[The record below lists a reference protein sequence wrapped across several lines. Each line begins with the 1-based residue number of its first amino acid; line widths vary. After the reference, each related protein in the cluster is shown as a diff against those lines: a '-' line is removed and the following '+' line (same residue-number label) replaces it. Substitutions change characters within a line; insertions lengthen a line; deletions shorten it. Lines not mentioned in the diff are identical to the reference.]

1 MANKN
6 LLTYNAK
13 VTQVEQ
19 TYFSPVAVL
28 PPPFGT
34 SISTTYCFLSHN
46 LPWEDDNNPPQ
57 PTQDQKYIKDIFK
70 NIFVA
75 KQIYSNDIS
84 AVIERIDWT
93 SGTTYDYY
101 RDDVDM
107 FEVNGA
113 GLLVLKFYVRNR
125 YDQVFKCLWNNN
137 DEPSTQE
144 PFFQPGS
151 YGTNNI
157 YVGSDG
163 YKWKYM
169 YTVDVG
175 VKRKFMDSRWIP
187 VPVNSITPNPIQ
199 SAAGFGDVEVIN
211 VTNSGSG
218 YDSANA
224 TITVTITGDGTGATG
239 TAETSNGQITNVI
252 VNNVGANYTYAN
264 VSITSTLGS
273 GATAI
278 APISPIGG
286 HGFDDIDELGC
297 FNVMLTCTF
306 DGSEGGKIPVDIDY
320 RQVGLLIN
328 PVSLSSYPNPANG
341 AIYQTTTNMVVAP
354 GFGAYVADEV
364 VYQGTSL
371 ATATFSAS
379 VLSFDTA
386 SNVIYL
392 INKVGTPTLNAPVVS
407 GSTGTVRTLL
417 SVSYPDF
424 QTFSGY
430 LSYVEN
436 RTAVERSSDG
446 KEQFRFVLGY

>member
-19 TYFSPVAVL
+19 AYFSPVAVL
-28 PPPFGT
+28 PPPFGI

-46 LPWEDDNNPPQ
+46 LPWPDDNDPPQ
-57 PTQDQKYIKDIFK
+57 PTQDQKYIKNIFK

-84 AVIERIDWT
+84 PVIQRIDWT

-101 RDDVDM
+101 RDDVNM
-107 FEVNGA
+107 FQVDGA
-113 GLLVLKFYVRNR
+113 GILQLNFYVRNR

-137 DEPSTQE
+137 DGPATQE

-157 YVGSDG
+157 YTGSDG
-163 YKWKYM
+163 YRWKYM
-169 YTVDVG
+169 YTIDTG
-175 VKRKFMDSRWIP
+175 LKRKFMDSKWIP
-187 VPVNSITPNPIQ
+187 VPVSVNTPNPIQ
-199 SAAGFGDVEVIN
+199 TSAGFGDIEVIN
-211 VTNSGSG
+211 VTNGGSG

-224 TITVTITGDGTGATG
+224 IITVTITGDGTDATG
-239 TAETSNGQITNVI
+239 TAETSNGQITNI
-252 VNNVGANYTYAN
+252 VMANTGSNYTYAN
-264 VSITSTLGS
+264 VSITSALGS

-286 HGFDDIDELGC
+286 HGFDNVDELGC
-297 FNVMLTCTF
+297 FNVMLTCEF

-320 RQVGLLIN
+320 RQVGLIVN
-328 PVSLSSYPNPANG
+328 PVSLSSYPNPASDS
-341 AIYQTTTNMVVAP
+341 IYKTTTDFVVAP
-354 GFGAYVADEV
+354 GFGAYVLDETI
-364 VYQGTSL
+364 YQGASL

-392 INKVGTPTLNAPVVS
+392 INKVGTPTLNAPVYS
-407 GSTGTVRTLL
+407 SISGTVRTLL

-436 RTAVERSSDG
+436 RTAIQRSSDG

>member
-34 SISTTYCFLSHN
+34 SITTTYCFLSHN

-113 GLLVLKFYVRNR
+113 GLLILKFYVRNR

-169 YTVDVG
+169 YTIDVG

-199 SAAGFGDVEVIN
+199 SAAGFGDIEVIN

-239 TAETSNGQITNVI
+239 TAETSNGQITNII

-297 FNVMLTCTF
+297 FNVMLTCAF

-354 GFGAYVADEV
+354 GFGAYVLDETI
-364 VYQGTSL
+364 YQGSSL

-392 INKVGTPTLNAPVVS
+392 INKVGTPILNAPVYS
-407 GSTGTVRTLL
+407 SSSGTVRTLL

>member
-34 SISTTYCFLSHN
+34 SITTTYCFLSHN

-113 GLLVLKFYVRNR
+113 GLLILKFYVRNR

-169 YTVDVG
+169 YTIDVG

-187 VPVNSITPNPIQ
+187 VPVSSITPNPIQ
-199 SAAGFGDVEVIN
+199 SAAGFGDIEVIN

-239 TAETSNGQITNVI
+239 TAETSNGQITNII

-297 FNVMLTCTF
+297 FNVMLTCAF

-354 GFGAYVADEV
+354 GFGAYVLDETI
-364 VYQGTSL
+364 YQGSSL

-392 INKVGTPTLNAPVVS
+392 INKVGTPILNAPVYS
-407 GSTGTVRTLL
+407 SSSGTVRTLL

>member
-46 LPWEDDNNPPQ
+46 LPWPDDNNPPQ
-57 PTQDQKYIKDIFK
+57 PTQDQKYIKDTFK
-70 NIFVA
+70 SMFVA
-75 KQIYSNDIS
+75 KQIYSSDIS
-84 AVIERIDWT
+84 PVIQRIDWT
-93 SGTTYDYY
+93 SGTTYNYY
-101 RDDVDM
+101 RDDVNM
-107 FEVNGA
+107 FAIDGA
-113 GLLVLKFYVRNR
+113 GLLVLNFYVRNR

-137 DEPSTQE
+137 QIASTQE

-157 YVGSDG
+157 YTGSDG
-163 YKWKYM
+163 YRWKYM
-169 YTVDVG
+169 YTIDTG
-175 VKRKFMDSRWIP
+175 LKRKFMDSKWIP
-187 VPVNSITPNPIQ
+187 VPVSVNTPNPIQ
-199 SAAGFGDVEVIN
+199 TSAGFGDIEVIN
-211 VTNSGSG
+211 ITGGGSG

-224 TITVTITGDGTGATG
+224 TITVTIIGDGTGATA
-239 TAETSNGQITNVI
+239 TAETSAGQITNI
-252 VNNVGANYTYAN
+252 VMVNTGSNYTFAN

-286 HGFDDIDELGC
+286 HGFDNVDELGC
-297 FNVMLTCTF
+297 FNVMLTCEF

-320 RQVGLLIN
+320 RQVGLVVN
-328 PVSLSSYPNPANG
+328 PVSLSSYPNPASDP
-341 AIYQTTTNMVVAP
+341 IYKTTTDFVVAP
-354 GFGAYVADEV
+354 GFGAYVPDEV
-364 VYQGTSL
+364 VYQGNSL

-392 INKVGTPTLNAPVVS
+392 INKVGTPTLNAPVYS
-407 GSTGTVRTLL
+407 SSSGTVRTLL
-417 SVSYPDF
+417 SVTPTIF
-424 QTFSGY
+424 QPFSGY
-430 LSYVEN
+430 LSYIEN
-436 RTAVERSSDG
+436 RSPVQRSSDG

>member
-34 SISTTYCFLSHN
+34 SITTTYCFLSHN

-113 GLLVLKFYVRNR
+113 GLLILKFYVRNR

-137 DEPSTQE
+137 DGPSTQE

-169 YTVDVG
+169 YTIDVG

-199 SAAGFGDVEVIN
+199 SAAGFGDIEVIN

-239 TAETSNGQITNVI
+239 TAETSNGQITNII

-297 FNVMLTCTF
+297 FNVMLTCAF

-354 GFGAYVADEV
+354 GFGAYVLDETI
-364 VYQGTSL
+364 YQGNSL

-392 INKVGTPTLNAPVVS
+392 INKVGTPILNAPVYS
-407 GSTGTVRTLL
+407 SSSGTVRTLL

>member
-19 TYFSPVAVL
+19 VYFSPVAVL

-46 LPWEDDNNPPQ
+46 LPWPDDNNPPQ

-70 NIFVA
+70 SIFVV
-75 KQIYSNDIS
+75 KQIYSGDIS
-84 AVIERIDWT
+84 PVIQRIDWI

-101 RDDVDM
+101 RDDVNM
-107 FEVNGA
+107 FQVNGA
-113 GLLVLKFYVRNR
+113 GILELNFYVRNR

-137 DEPSTQE
+137 GTASTQE

-157 YVGSDG
+157 YIGSDG

-169 YTVDVG
+169 YTIDTG
-175 VKRKFMDSRWIP
+175 LKRKFMDSRWIP
-187 VPVNSITPNPIQ
+187 VSVSDNTPNPIQ
-199 SAAGFGDVEVIN
+199 SAAGFGDIEVIN
-211 VTNSGSG
+211 ITNVGSG

-224 TITVTITGDGTGATG
+224 TITVTITGDGTGATA
-239 TAETSNGQITNVI
+239 TAETSGGQITKI
-252 VNNVGANYTYAN
+252 VMANTGSNYTFAN
-264 VSITSTLGS
+264 VSITSALGS
-273 GATAI
+273 GATAA

-286 HGFDDIDELGC
+286 HGFDAVDELGC
-297 FNVMLTCTF
+297 FNVMFTCEF

-320 RQVGLLIN
+320 RQVGLIVN
-328 PVSLSSYPNPANG
+328 PVSLSSYPNPASDP
-341 AIYQTTTNMVVAP
+341 IYKTTTDLVVAP
-354 GFGAYVADEV
+354 GFGAYVPDEV
-364 VYQGTSL
+364 VYQGNSL
-371 ATATFSAS
+371 DTATFSAS
-379 VLSFDTA
+379 VLSFSTA
-386 SNVIYL
+386 SNVVYL
-392 INKVGTPTLNAPVVS
+392 INKVGTPILNAPVYS
-407 GSTGTVRTLL
+407 SSSGTVRTLL

-436 RTAVERSSDG
+436 RTAIQRSFDG

>member
-34 SISTTYCFLSHN
+34 SITTTYCFLSHN

-93 SGTTYDYY
+93 SGTTYNYY
-101 RDDVDM
+101 RDDIDM
-107 FEVNGA
+107 FEVDGA
-113 GLLVLKFYVRNR
+113 GLLFLKCYVRNR

-187 VPVNSITPNPIQ
+187 VPVSSITPNPIQ

-239 TAETSNGQITNVI
+239 TAETSNGQITNII
-252 VNNVGANYTYAN
+252 VNNAGTNYTYAN

-392 INKVGTPTLNAPVVS
+392 INKVGTPTLNAPVIS

-436 RTAVERSSDG
+436 RTAVERSFDG

>member
-34 SISTTYCFLSHN
+34 SITTTYCFLSHN
-46 LPWEDDNNPPQ
+46 LPWEDNNNPPQ

-107 FEVNGA
+107 FEVDGA
-113 GLLVLKFYVRNR
+113 GLLFLKFYVRNR

-137 DEPSTQE
+137 DGPSTQE

-169 YTVDVG
+169 YTIDVG

-187 VPVNSITPNPIQ
+187 VPVSSITPNPIQ
-199 SAAGFGDVEVIN
+199 SAAGFGDIEVIN

-239 TAETSNGQITNVI
+239 TAETSNGQITNII

-297 FNVMLTCTF
+297 FNVMLTCAF

-354 GFGAYVADEV
+354 GFGAYVLDETI
-364 VYQGTSL
+364 YQGSSL

-392 INKVGTPTLNAPVVS
+392 INKVGTPILNAPVYS
-407 GSTGTVRTLL
+407 SSSGTVRTLL

>member
-28 PPPFGT
+28 PAPFGT

-113 GLLVLKFYVRNR
+113 GLLLLKFYVRNR

-137 DEPSTQE
+137 DGPSTQE

-157 YVGSDG
+157 YAGSDG

-169 YTVDVG
+169 YTIDVG

-199 SAAGFGDVEVIN
+199 SAAGFGDIEVIN
-211 VTNSGSG
+211 VTNGGSG

-239 TAETSNGQITNVI
+239 TVETSNGQITNII

-297 FNVMLTCTF
+297 FNVMLTCAF

-354 GFGAYVADEV
+354 GFGAYVPDEV

-371 ATATFSAS
+371 DTATFSAS

-392 INKVGTPTLNAPVVS
+392 INKVGTPILNAPVYS
-407 GSTGTVRTLL
+407 SSSGTVRTLL

>member
-1 MANKN
+1 
-6 LLTYNAK
+6 
-13 VTQVEQ
+13 
-19 TYFSPVAVL
+19 
-28 PPPFGT
+28 
-34 SISTTYCFLSHN
+34 
-46 LPWEDDNNPPQ
+46 
-57 PTQDQKYIKDIFK
+57 
-70 NIFVA
+70 
-75 KQIYSNDIS
+75 
-84 AVIERIDWT
+84 
-93 SGTTYDYY
+93 
-101 RDDVDM
+101 
-107 FEVNGA
+107 
-113 GLLVLKFYVRNR
+113 
-125 YDQVFKCLWNNN
+125 
-137 DEPSTQE
+137 
-144 PFFQPGS
+144 
-151 YGTNNI
+151 
-157 YVGSDG
+157 
-163 YKWKYM
+163 M
-169 YTVDVG
+169 YTIDVG

-187 VPVNSITPNPIQ
+187 VPVSSITPNPIQ

-239 TAETSNGQITNVI
+239 TAETSNGQITNII
-252 VNNVGANYTYAN
+252 VNNAGTNYTYAN

-297 FNVMLTCTF
+297 FNVMLTCAF

-354 GFGAYVADEV
+354 GFGAYVLDETI
-364 VYQGTSL
+364 YQGSSL

-392 INKVGTPTLNAPVVS
+392 INKVGTPILNAPVYS
-407 GSTGTVRTLL
+407 SSSGTVRTLL

>member
-46 LPWEDDNNPPQ
+46 LPWPDDNNPPQ
-57 PTQDQKYIKDIFK
+57 PTQDQKYIKDTFK
-70 NIFVA
+70 SMFVA
-75 KQIYSNDIS
+75 KQIYSSDIS
-84 AVIERIDWT
+84 PVIQRIDWT
-93 SGTTYDYY
+93 SGTTYNYY
-101 RDDVDM
+101 RDDVNM
-107 FEVNGA
+107 FAIDGA
-113 GLLVLKFYVRNR
+113 GLLVLNFYVRNR

-137 DEPSTQE
+137 QIASTQE

-157 YVGSDG
+157 YTGSDG
-163 YKWKYM
+163 YRWKYM
-169 YTVDVG
+169 YTIDTG
-175 VKRKFMDSRWIP
+175 LKRKFMDSKWIP
-187 VPVNSITPNPIQ
+187 VPVSVNTPNPIQ
-199 SAAGFGDVEVIN
+199 TSAGFGDIEVIN
-211 VTNSGSG
+211 ITGGGSG

-224 TITVTITGDGTGATG
+224 TITVTIIGDGTGATA
-239 TAETSNGQITNVI
+239 TAETSAGQITNI
-252 VNNVGANYTYAN
+252 VMANTGSNYTFAN

-286 HGFDDIDELGC
+286 HGFDNVNELGC
-297 FNVMLTCTF
+297 FNVMLTCEF

-320 RQVGLLIN
+320 RQVGLVVN
-328 PVSLSSYPNPANG
+328 PVSLSSYPNPASDP
-341 AIYQTTTNMVVAP
+341 IYKTTTDFVVAP
-354 GFGAYVADEV
+354 GFGAYVPDEV
-364 VYQGTSL
+364 VYQGNSL

-392 INKVGTPTLNAPVVS
+392 INKVGTPTLNAPVYS
-407 GSTGTVRTLL
+407 SSSGTVRTLL
-417 SVSYPDF
+417 SVTPTNF
-424 QTFSGY
+424 QPFSGY
-430 LSYVEN
+430 LSYIEN
-436 RTAVERSSDG
+436 RSAVQRSSDG

>member
-34 SISTTYCFLSHN
+34 SITTTYCFLSHN

-113 GLLVLKFYVRNR
+113 GLLILKFYVRNR

-169 YTVDVG
+169 YTIDVG

-187 VPVNSITPNPIQ
+187 VPVSSITPNPIQ
-199 SAAGFGDVEVIN
+199 SAAGFGDIEVIN

-239 TAETSNGQITNVI
+239 TAETSNGQITNII

-297 FNVMLTCTF
+297 FNVMLTCAF

-354 GFGAYVADEV
+354 GFGAYVLDETI
-364 VYQGTSL
+364 YQGSSL
-371 ATATFSAS
+371 ATATFTAS

-392 INKVGTPTLNAPVVS
+392 INKVGTPILNAPVYS
-407 GSTGTVRTLL
+407 SSSGTVRTLL

>member
-34 SISTTYCFLSHN
+34 SITTTYCFLSHN
-46 LPWEDDNNPPQ
+46 LPWEDNNNPPQ

-107 FEVNGA
+107 FEVDGA

-137 DEPSTQE
+137 DGPSTQE

-169 YTVDVG
+169 YTIDVG

-187 VPVNSITPNPIQ
+187 VPVSSITPNPIQ
-199 SAAGFGDVEVIN
+199 SAAGFGDIEVIN

-239 TAETSNGQITNVI
+239 TAETSNGQITNII

-297 FNVMLTCTF
+297 FNVMLTCAF

-354 GFGAYVADEV
+354 GFGAYVLDETI
-364 VYQGTSL
+364 YQGSSL

-392 INKVGTPTLNAPVVS
+392 INKVGTPILNAPVYS
-407 GSTGTVRTLL
+407 SSSGTVRTLL